1 MCKKQKSI
9 KSWNLKIAKPLYC
22 FFLAIILLIIPLN
35 AESLSGPEI
44 SFSSN
49 EMDCGSLILVMIKN
63 NGTEEPL
70 VTWMKKKISL
80 VYCQAND
87 AWVGFIGADLNQ
99 KAGLYKVVIQLPG
112 YSFEKSFCIRINDKD
127 YGTRRLKLPRKKVE
141 LDADSVKRA
150 KREAAV
156 IRSIWSADNTL
167 PKWDGAFLMPIDG
180 DIVGTFGKRSII
192 NNLRRAPHTGVD
204 QAGNKGDPVRAINN
218 GKVILIANHF
228 FSGNSLYLDHGGG
241 IISMYFHLDKILVDK
256 EDDIKKGEVIGIL
269 GATGRVTAPHLHWG
283 VRINGARI
291 NPLTLI
297 ELSNTL

>member
-1 MCKKQKSI
+1 MLKKQTAIRSQ
-9 KSWNLKIAKPLYC
+9 NLKIMRLIYC
-22 FFLAIILLIIPLN
+22 SFLAIILLIIPICT
-35 AESLSGPEI
+35 ESLFMPEI
-44 SFSSN
+44 SFSSK

-63 NGTEEPL
+63 SETEKPL
-70 VTWMKKKISL
+70 VSWMKKKISL
-80 VYCQAND
+80 VYSQANA

-99 KAGLYKVVIQLPG
+99 KAGLYKVVIQINP
-112 YSFEKSFCIRINDKD
+112 YVFEKIFYIKINDKN
-127 YGTRRLKLPRKKVE
+127 YGTRRLKFPKKKVE
-141 LDADSVKRA
+141 LDADSIKRV

-156 IRSIWSADNTL
+156 IRSIWSTDNTL

-192 NNLRRAPHTGVD
+192 NNLRRASHTGID
-204 QAGNKGDPVRAINN
+204 QAGNKEDPVRAINN

-241 IISMYFHLDKILVDK
+241 IISMYFHLDKILVNKGDY
-256 EDDIKKGEVIGIL
+256 IKKGEVIGIL